1 MGRNG
6 IRKLDLVSS
15 RGSKPL
21 VENILATARTSRTD
35 GPIILFRIGVT
46 INSSPIGK
54 IGKTEQLCGLDPESL
69 KLQLAGLRL
78 DDVERNQ
85 WSLTGTGAGL
95 PHPIPGLLA
104 A

>member
-15 RGSKPL
+15 RGSEPL
-21 VENILATARTSRTD
+21 VENIRATARTSRTD

-46 INSSPIGK
+46 LHSSPIRK
-54 IGKTEQLCGLDPESL
+54 IGKSESICGLHPEAL
-69 KLQLAGLRL
+69 KLQLAGFRL

-95 PHPIPGLLA
+95 THPIPGDLA